1 MCDQA
6 HVITLRQPTPGYV
19 ILDLCGHI
27 GSSFDRAFER
37 VSGSLHNLA
46 VPHVVLNFSAA
57 RGIDDVGLKQ
67 LLVFCALMRKLNR
80 KLAAFGVSAD
90 VRRLFE
96 VTRMDNLLQTCED
109 EYQALNLPD

>member
-1 MCDQA
+1 M
-6 HVITLRQPTPGYV
+6 

-46 VPHVVLNFSAA
+46 VPHVVLNFSAV
-57 RGIDDVGLKQ
+57 RGMDDLGLKQ
-67 LLVFCALMRKLNR
+67 LLVFCALMRKLNC

-109 EYQALNLPD
+109 EYQALTLPD